1 MDIRI
6 ILALL
11 GGVIIGM
18 ALFVVTATAG
28 LSLKEIYFLAEFW
41 RSLRAGEY
49 DYEDEEEEEEA
60 PHQGQ
65 DTENNGRESADEERR
80 NENEN

>member
-6 ILALL
+6 MLALT
-11 GGVIIGM
+11 GSVIIGM
-18 ALFVVTATAG
+18 ALFVVAVTAG

-49 DYEDEEEEEEA
+49 DYEDEEEEEA

-65 DTENNGRESADEERR
+65 DIENNRRESADEERR

>member
-6 ILALL
+6 ILAML

-18 ALFVVTATAG
+18 ALSVVAATAG
-28 LSLKEIYFLAEFW
+28 LSLKEIYFLGEFW
-41 RSLRAGEY
+41 KSLKAGDY
-49 DYEDEEEEEEA
+49 DYEDEEEEEDA
-60 PHQGQ
+60 PHQGK
-65 DTENNGRESADEERR
+65 DTENNRRESADEERR

>member
-6 ILALL
+6 MLALT

-18 ALFVVTATAG
+18 ALFVVAATAG
-28 LSLKEIYFLAEFW
+28 LSLKEIYFLGEFW
-41 RSLRAGEY
+41 KSLKAGEY
-49 DYEDEEEEEEA
+49 DYEDEEDEEKA

-65 DTENNGRESADEERR
+65 DTENNRRKSADEERR